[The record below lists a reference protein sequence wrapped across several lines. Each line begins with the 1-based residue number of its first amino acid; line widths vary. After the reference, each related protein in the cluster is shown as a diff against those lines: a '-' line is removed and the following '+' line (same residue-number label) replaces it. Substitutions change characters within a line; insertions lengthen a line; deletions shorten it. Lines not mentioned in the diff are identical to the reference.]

1 MSTPESPRDYKSTVN
16 LPVTDF
22 PMRGNLAQ
30 TEPAL
35 IERWKKNDTYK
46 KVIAQNK
53 STGRTFTMP
62 DGPPY
67 ANGNIHIGHVLNKV
81 LKDIVIKYKN
91 LQGFQSEFIPGWDC
105 HGLPIELKVTSALG
119 SKKADMTK
127 KEIRDLCRKEAKK
140 WIDTQEAQFQRL
152 GIFADWANPYY
163 TMQPQYEAEEIRV
176 LSKINE
182 NGIFYRGEKPVFW
195 DIALQTALAAAEVEY
210 QDHKSP
216 SIYVKFPVE
225 KPSGILAGVKDV
237 SFVIWTTTPW
247 TLPANYAIS
256 LNPNF
261 EYGVYKVNVGSAGD
275 MVAKTVG
282 ENIIIAVDLKEAFE
296 KDTGLA
302 LEGPSKHFKGS
313 EAEGLL
319 AKHPFMP
326 RTSQLIVGDHVT
338 LDAGTGAVH
347 TAPAHGMD
355 DYIVGLKY
363 KLPVH
368 SAVNAYGKFNE
379 EVPQYQGMKIWDANK
394 KIVEDLTASGHLLGY
409 REITHSYPHSP
420 RSKAPLIFRATP
432 QWFIRMDGTASDGS
446 KIELRKKAL
455 ETVEKNIQF
464 VPDWGRPRLNAMVS
478 NTPDWCLSRQRT
490 WGVPV
495 PVLFCADLECN
506 EALVD
511 SAVMNRIAD
520 KMESTGQGLEA
531 YYDTPANEFAAGA
544 KCKKCGKAEFKLCD
558 DILDVWFDSGICH
571 SAVQKK
577 RGSLQFPA
585 DIYLEGSDQHRG
597 WFQTSLMSA
606 VAAYGEAP
614 FKALITHGFVND
626 AQGHKM
632 SKSKGNVIDP
642 AEITKKYGAE
652 ILRLWVTYED
662 YGQDVGVS
670 DEMFQR
676 VTETYRRIRNT
687 MRYLL
692 GNLND
697 FNPQNDTVD
706 FGKMPEL
713 DKWAMV
719 KLDNLIKE
727 CTTAYDNYD
736 FFKVYH
742 ALNVFFTVE
751 LSARY
756 LDVLKDRMYT
766 AKKDGLR
773 RRSSQTVFYKMLVT
787 LTGLMAPILT
797 FLSEEVNDFLPG
809 EKSESVFLRGFPKSF
824 LSAGE
829 ISASAPLL
837 TKMEELFKVRSDV
850 AKHLEDLRRDKV
862 IGSSLDAQVEVKA
875 GGETY
880 AALKGFEKDLRE
892 FLIVSQ
898 VTLTEDKNLKGEVAV
913 VAKAAAG
920 EKCPRCWHYDTAL
933 GTSQEFPEVCPKCVE
948 ALS

>member
-1 MSTPESPRDYKSTVN
+1 MSTETPRDYKSTVN
-16 LPVTDF
+16 LPVTEF

-35 IERWKKNDTYK
+35 IARWKDKDTYNK
-46 KVIAQNK
+46 IIAKNK
-53 STGRTFTMP
+53 TGGKTFTMP

-81 LKDIVIKYKN
+81 LKDIVVKYKN
-91 LQGFQSEFIPGWDC
+91 LQGYQAEFIPGWDC

-176 LSKINE
+176 LAKINE

-216 SIYVKFPVE
+216 SIYVKFVVE
-225 KPSGILAGVKDV
+225 KPSGPLAGVSNV

-261 EYGVYKVNVGSAGD
+261 EYGVYKVATAGELGT
-275 MVAKTVG
+275 KTVG
-282 ENIIIAVDLKEAFE
+282 ENIVLALDLKEAFE
-296 KDTGLA
+296 KDTGIT
-302 LEGPSKHFKGS
+302 LEGPSKTFKGA
-313 EAEGLL
+313 EAENLV

-326 RTSQLIVGDHVT
+326 RGSQIILGEHVT
-338 LDAGTGAVH
+338 AEAGTGAVH

-355 DYIVGLKY
+355 DYIVGMKY

-368 SAVNAYGKFNE
+368 SAVNAYGKFTE

-394 KIVEDLTASGHLLGY
+394 KIVEDLTASGHLLGFK
-409 REITHSYPHSP
+409 EITHSYPHSP

-432 QWFIRMDGTASDGS
+432 QWFIRMDDDYG
-446 KIELRKKAL
+446 LRKKAL
-455 ETVEKNIQF
+455 ALVEKEIQF

-495 PVLFCADLECN
+495 PVLFCADADCG

-511 SAVMNRIAD
+511 SKVMNRIAD

-531 YYDTPANEFAAGA
+531 YYDTPANEFAAGV
-544 KCKKCGKAEFKLCD
+544 KCGKCGKADFKLCD

-571 SAVQKK
+571 TAVQKK

-597 WFQTSLMSA
+597 WFQTSLMSS
-606 VAAYGEAP
+606 VAAYGKAP

-626 AQGHKM
+626 AAGHKM

-697 FNPQNDTVD
+697 FDPKKDEVP
-706 FGKMPEL
+706 FEKMPSL
-713 DKWAMV
+713 DQWALL
-719 KLDNLIKE
+719 KLNNLIKD
-727 CTTAYDNYD
+727 CTVAYDNYD

-742 ALNVFFTVE
+742 ALNVFFTVD
-751 LSARY
+751 LSAMY

-766 AKKDGLR
+766 ARKDGNR
-773 RRSSQTVFYKMLVT
+773 RRSSQTVFYKILFN

-797 FLSEEVNDFLPG
+797 FLAEEVNDFLPG
-809 EKSESVFLRGFPKSF
+809 EKSESVFLRSFPKAI
-824 LSAGE
+824 LSAKEVEAG
-829 ISASAPLL
+829 SPLIG
-837 TKMEELFKVRSDV
+837 KMEELFKVRSDIS
-850 AKHLEDLRRDKV
+850 KHLEDLRREKT

-875 GGETY
+875 SGATY
-880 AALKGFEKDLRE
+880 EALKWFSGDLRE

-898 VTLTEDKNLKGEVAV
+898 VTLTQDNNLKGEVV
-913 VAKAAAG
+913 VSAKAAAG
-920 EKCPRCWHYDTAL
+920 EKCPRCWHYSTEL
-933 GTSQEFPEVCPKCVE
+933 GTSKEFPEVCPKCVE
-948 ALS
+948 AL